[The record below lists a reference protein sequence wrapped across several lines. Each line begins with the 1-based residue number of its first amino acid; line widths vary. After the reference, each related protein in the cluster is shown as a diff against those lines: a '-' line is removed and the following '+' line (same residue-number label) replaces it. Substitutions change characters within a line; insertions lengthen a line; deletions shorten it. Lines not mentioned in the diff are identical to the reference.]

1 MDVQYP
7 QKKRYVK
14 LIESQPMKPPI
25 VQRCI
30 NLLGHEISRMVHT
43 NNLYDL
49 LETTV
54 EPGVYVYQR
63 QEGEGALWFPPSASV
78 IGPHKKLCIP
88 TEQST
93 ATIGKPSFVQ

>member
-14 LIESQPMKPPI
+14 LIESQPKKPPI
-25 VQRCI
+25 VQSCI
-30 NLLGHEISRMVHT
+30 NWLGHEISRMFHA
-43 NNLYDL
+43 NNLCDL
-49 LETTV
+49 LEHMV
-54 EPGVYVYQR
+54 KPGVGVYQR

-78 IGPHKKLCIP
+78 IRPHKKPCIL

-93 ATIGKPSFVQ
+93 ATIGKPFSVQ